1 MSQVKEYSPGLEG
14 VVAGVTAISEVEPT
28 KQRLAYRGYDIG
40 DLALSTSFEEVAYL
54 LLEGDLPNSQ
64 RLAEFSADIA
74 SERHIPSEIVEIISR
89 ISQGDPMDVL
99 RTCVSALALYDPDGG
114 LSTREANIRKAKR
127 LMAKIPTILA
137 SAYRIKYGLKPVTPS
152 RELSQ
157 AANLLYLISGAE
169 PEDYKVRTMD
179 TSLILYA
186 EHGFNA
192 STFVARV
199 IASTLSDMHAAVCGA
214 IGALKGPLHGGANER
229 AMEMMMKIGE
239 PDKAEIW
246 IMDALA
252 RKERIMGFGHRIYRS
267 GDSRVPTMKRVSKE
281 LSERMGEMKWY
292 RMAEI
297 IEQVM
302 ERERKLYANVD
313 FSCGFTYYLL
323 GLPIELY
330 TPIFAS
336 SRIAGWAAHVIEQ
349 LGDNRL
355 IRPDSMYNGQRSRSF
370 VPIQQRT

>member
-1 MSQVKEYSPGLEG
+1 MDQATDYSPGLDG
-14 VVAGVTAISEVEPT
+14 VVAGVTAISEVDPA
-28 KQRLAYRGYDIG
+28 KQKLAYRGYEIE
-40 DLALSTSFEEVAYL
+40 DLTLSTSFEEVAYL
-54 LLEGDLPNSQ
+54 LLEGDLPNSR

-74 SERHIPSEIVEIISR
+74 SERHIPNEIIEM
-89 ISQGDPMDVL
+89 ISGITQGSPMDIL
-99 RTCVSALALYDPDGG
+99 RTCVSALALYDPDAS
-114 LSTREANIRKAKR
+114 LNTREANIRKAKR
-127 LMAKIPTILA
+127 LIAKLPTILA
-137 SAYRIKYGLKPVTPS
+137 SAYRIKYGLKPVTPNQ
-152 RELSQ
+152 ELSQ
-157 AANLLYLISGAE
+157 AANLLYLITGSE
-169 PEDYKVRTMD
+169 PEEYKVRTMD

-192 STFVARV
+192 STFAARV

-214 IGALKGPLHGGANER
+214 LGALKGPLHGGANER
-229 AMEMMMKIGE
+229 AMEMMLKIGE
-239 PDKAEIW
+239 PDQAERW
-246 IMDALA
+246 ILDALA

-267 GDSRVPTMKRVSKE
+267 GDSRVPTMRRVSKE

-297 IEQVM
+297 TERVM
-302 ERERKLYANVD
+302 EREKKLFANVD
-313 FSCGFTYYLL
+313 FFCGFTYYLL

-355 IRPDSMYNGQRSRSF
+355 IRPNSIYNGQRSRSF
-370 VPIQQRT
+370 VPIQQRA

>member
-157 AANLLYLISGAE
+157 AANLLYLISGSE

-199 IASTLSDMHAAVCGA
+199 IA
-214 IGALKGPLHGGANER
+214 
-229 AMEMMMKIGE
+229 
-239 PDKAEIW
+239 
-246 IMDALA
+246 
-252 RKERIMGFGHRIYRS
+252 
-267 GDSRVPTMKRVSKE
+267 
-281 LSERMGEMKWY
+281 
-292 RMAEI
+292 
-297 IEQVM
+297 
-302 ERERKLYANVD
+302 
-313 FSCGFTYYLL
+313 
-323 GLPIELY
+323 
-330 TPIFAS
+330 
-336 SRIAGWAAHVIEQ
+336 
-349 LGDNRL
+349 
-355 IRPDSMYNGQRSRSF
+355 
-370 VPIQQRT
+370 

>member
-1 MSQVKEYSPGLEG
+1 
-14 VVAGVTAISEVEPT
+14 
-28 KQRLAYRGYDIG
+28 
-40 DLALSTSFEEVAYL
+40 
-54 LLEGDLPNSQ
+54 
-64 RLAEFSADIA
+64 
-74 SERHIPSEIVEIISR
+74 
-89 ISQGDPMDVL
+89 
-99 RTCVSALALYDPDGG
+99 
-114 LSTREANIRKAKR
+114 
-127 LMAKIPTILA
+127 
-137 SAYRIKYGLKPVTPS
+137 
-152 RELSQ
+152 
-157 AANLLYLISGAE
+157 
-169 PEDYKVRTMD
+169 
-179 TSLILYA
+179 
-186 EHGFNA
+186 
-192 STFVARV
+192 
-199 IASTLSDMHAAVCGA
+199 
-214 IGALKGPLHGGANER
+214 
-229 AMEMMMKIGE
+229 MEMMMKIGE

-267 GDSRVPTMKRVSKE
+267 GDSRVPTMRRVSKE

-292 RMAEI
+292 RMAEV